1 MAPTRTLRTMTDPV
15 ATSRQARTEE
25 QLPQLER
32 DGQLGLRIRQYRQEQ
47 GLTLAALAVRV
58 GVTRSFLSSVERG
71 IVYPSILV
79 LRTIAAALDVPVFLL
94 FTAPESNG
102 VVVREQERTI
112 IHPPNSPVSYELL
125 SPDLQHRIEMIIMRL
140 DPGAESALGAHEGEE
155 VSHLLRGQVVVEIG
169 GVDYEMA
176 TGDTIYFNSGLP
188 HRVRCT
194 GGEEAVM
201 VAAIT
206 PPRF

>member
-112 IHPPNSPVSYELL
+112 IHPPNSPVS
-125 SPDLQHRIEMIIMRL
+125 
-140 DPGAESALGAHEGEE
+140 
-155 VSHLLRGQVVVEIG
+155 
-169 GVDYEMA
+169 
-176 TGDTIYFNSGLP
+176 
-188 HRVRCT
+188 
-194 GGEEAVM
+194 
-201 VAAIT
+201 
-206 PPRF
+206 

>member
-1 MAPTRTLRTMTDPV
+1 VNEVSATTDQ
-15 ATSRQARTEE
+15 ATTSRQARAEE

-47 GLTLAALAVRV
+47 GLTLAALAGRV

-79 LRTIAAALDVPVFLL
+79 LRTIAAALEVPVFML

-102 VVVREQERTI
+102 VVVRERERTI
-112 IHPPNSPVSYELL
+112 IRPPNSPVAYELL

-194 GGEEAVM
+194 GEEEAVM

>member
-1 MAPTRTLRTMTDPV
+1 VKDV
-15 ATSRQARTEE
+15 ATSRASRSTRRPAQAEE

-32 DGQLGLRIRQYRQEQ
+32 DGQLGERIRQYRHEQ
-47 GLTLAALAVRV
+47 SLTLAALATRV

-71 IVYPSILV
+71 VVYPSILV

-102 VVVREQERTI
+102 VVVRESERTI
-112 IHPPNSPVSYELL
+112 IRPPTSPVAYELL
-125 SPDLQHRIEMIIMRL
+125 SPDLQRRIEMIIMRL
-140 DPGAESALGAHEGEE
+140 DPGAQSALGAHEGEE
-155 VSHLLRGQVVVEIG
+155 CSHLLRGEVTVEIG
-169 GVDYEMA
+169 GVDYEMSA
-176 TGDTIYFNSGLP
+176 GDTIYFNSGLP

-194 GGEEAVM
+194 GADEAVM